1 MGHSLPESD
10 VEVLYLLKRSC
21 PQRQV
26 PGTGVTVVEH
36 DLSRSALSAHPV
48 GQRYEALFGGGV
60 DWHPEGLDAWL
71 GAAPSS
77 PVRPAA

>member
-1 MGHSLPESD
+1 MTNQRNRPSYDLAWLRRMQAKTPI
-10 VEVLYLLKRSC
+10 VL
-21 PQRQV
+21 
-26 PGTGVTVVEH
+26 
-36 DLSRSALSAHPV
+36 SALHVNAS

-71 GAAPSS
+71 ASAPSS